1 MPGRS
6 TPGRSAFQYAI
17 LRVVPSVERGERLNV
32 GVALLCPERRF
43 VGARVALD
51 EPRLAALAPE
61 TDAAAVREALA
72 ALVAVADGDPSAGPL
87 ARLSPSERF
96 GWLAAPSSTV
106 IQPSAIHTG
115 LCEDPADT
123 LDHLFSTLVLPR

>member
-1 MPGRS
+1 VPARN
-6 TPGRSAFQYAI
+6 AFQYAI

-51 EPRLAALAPE
+51 EARLAALAPGL
-61 TDAAAVREALA
+61 DAAAVREALDA
-72 ALVAVADGDPSAGPL
+72 IVAVADGDPTAGPL

-96 GWLAAPSSTV
+96 GWLAAASSTV

-115 LCEDPADT
+115 LSEDPRET
-123 LDHLFSTLVLPR
+123 LEHLFATLVLPR

>member
-1 MPGRS
+1 VPERK
-6 TPGRSAFQYAI
+6 AFQYAI

-51 EPRLAALAPE
+51 EARLAALAPSLDPAE
-61 TDAAAVREALA
+61 VRTALEAI
-72 ALVAVADGDPSAGPL
+72 VAVAEGDPSGGPL

-96 GWLAAPSSTV
+96 GWLAAASSTV
-106 IQPSAIHTG
+106 IQPSAVHTG
-115 LCEDPADT
+115 MTDDPVQT
-123 LDHLFSTLVLPR
+123 LEHLFATLVLPDQGR

>member
-1 MPGRS
+1 V
-6 TPGRSAFQYAI
+6 PGRSAFQYAI

-43 VGARVALD
+43 VGVRIALD
-51 EPRLAALAPE
+51 DARLAALAPE
-61 TDAAAVREALA
+61 TDAAAVREALD

-115 LCEDPADT
+115 LCEDPADM

>member
-1 MPGRS
+1 VPERK
-6 TPGRSAFQYAI
+6 ACQYAI

-51 EPRLAALAPE
+51 EARLAALAPSLDPAE
-61 TDAAAVREALA
+61 VRTALEAI
-72 ALVAVADGDPSAGPL
+72 VAVAEGDPSGGPL

-96 GWLAAPSSTV
+96 GWLAAASSTV
-106 IQPSAIHTG
+106 IQPSAVHTG
-115 LCEDPADT
+115 MTDDPVQT
-123 LDHLFSTLVLPR
+123 LEHLFATLVLPDQGR

>member
-1 MPGRS
+1 VPERK
-6 TPGRSAFQYAI
+6 AFQYAI

-43 VGARVALD
+43 LGIRVALD
-51 EPRLAALAPE
+51 EERLRALAPSV
-61 TDAAAVREALA
+61 DPAAIRA
-72 ALVAVADGDPSAGPL
+72 ALEAIVAVAEGDSSAGPL
-87 ARLSPSERF
+87 ASLSPSERF

-115 LCEDPADT
+115 LCDDPVET
-123 LDHLFSTLVLPR
+123 LDHLFASLVLPAPGR

>member
-1 MPGRS
+1 MRGRK
-6 TPGRSAFQYAI
+6 AFQYAI

-51 EPRLAALAPE
+51 EARLVALAPGLD
-61 TDAAAVREALA
+61 TAAVREALD
-72 ALVAVADGDPSAGPL
+72 ALVAVADGDSAAGPL

-123 LDHLFSTLVLPR
+123 LDHLFATLVLPR

>member
-1 MPGRS
+1 V
-6 TPGRSAFQYAI
+6 PGRSAFQYAI

-32 GVALLCPERRF
+32 GVVLLCPERRF
-43 VGARVALD
+43 VGARIALD
-51 EPRLAALAPE
+51 EARLAALAPGIDV
-61 TDAAAVREALA
+61 DAVSEALDALA
-72 ALVAVADGDPSAGPL
+72 AVAAGDPAAGPL

-115 LCEDPADT
+115 LCEDPVET
-123 LDHLFSTLVLPR
+123 LEHLFVTLVVAR

>member
-1 MPGRS
+1 VPARN
-6 TPGRSAFQYAI
+6 AFQYAI

-51 EPRLAALAPE
+51 EARLAALAPGL
-61 TDAAAVREALA
+61 DAAAVREALDA
-72 ALVAVADGDPSAGPL
+72 IVAVADGDPTAGPL

-96 GWLAAPSSTV
+96 GWLAAASSTV

-115 LCEDPADT
+115 LSEDPRRT
-123 LDHLFSTLVLPR
+123 LEHLFATLVLPR

>member
-1 MPGRS
+1 VSGRK
-6 TPGRSAFQYAI
+6 AFQYAI

-51 EPRLAALAPE
+51 EARLAALAPSLDPDE
-61 TDAAAVREALA
+61 VRA
-72 ALVAVADGDPSAGPL
+72 ALDAIVAVAEGDLSAGPL

-96 GWLAAPSSTV
+96 GWLAAASSTV
-106 IQPSAIHTG
+106 IQPSAVHTG
-115 LCEDPADT
+115 LSDDPRET
-123 LDHLFSTLVLPR
+123 LDHLFASLVLPETDR